1 MQTQGGF
8 MLRSKVLILLAISLL
23 VGCQAQETK
32 ASLFS
37 EEPKVLRL
45 TTTTSV
51 NDSGLMEYLR
61 PYLLEEMNIKIEVVS
76 MGSGAAMEAGQRGD
90 ADVLLVHSPTA
101 EEVFVAEDYGI
112 RRSTFMFNYFVI
124 VGPRHDPA
132 GVRDL
137 SAKEAFIKIRNT
149 GQLFVS
155 RGDNSGTHSK
165 EKVIWKSAELD
176 YDELSK
182 ETEFY
187 VSTGTGMGATLMIA
201 SEKEAYTLT
210 DLATYLAMKDKLA
223 LEVLVQSSLDLRNDY
238 SIIVINS
245 KKVSNVDEETAK
257 VFETWM
263 LRESTLHLIAEYGK
277 ETYGEAIFLTE

>member
-1 MQTQGGF
+1 

>member
-1 MQTQGGF
+1 

-176 YDELSK
+176 YDELSI

>member
-1 MQTQGGF
+1 MQTRGGF